1 MAETLYRKYRPQTF
15 AEVAEQEHVLRTI
28 AQQLA
33 TNTVAHAYLFSGP
46 RGVGKTTIAR
56 LLAKALNCEQRGVGQ
71 SEPCNVCSA
80 CTDFLQGRMLSCIEI
95 DAASQTGVDNVRENI
110 IENARFAPTRGKYKV
125 FILDEVHMLSGSSF
139 NALLKTL
146 EEPPAHAIFILATT
160 ELHKIPATIA
170 SRCQRF
176 EFHRVPPAVM
186 MPRLAKIAQAEF
198 VTVDEEVLAHI
209 SRLSE
214 GCLRDAESLLGQ
226 VIGLGESHVTLE
238 VASLVL
244 PMTNLSLVVDVTDSI
259 AAGKTKEA
267 IDAVNGFVRDGGS
280 VKHFTEE
287 LIEYVR
293 TVMLVTLGDTGGEV
307 YDPKTLERLRS
318 AATIFGTDRARMF
331 LDALLTARTRL
342 SMPSLPQ
349 IPLEIAMMGC
359 EVKGVGGRVLSE
371 VDRGSGIGDRVGVVG
386 SKTLTG
392 DPIHRDTVPQKETIL
407 NESEGSRTSQP
418 VASVPIVSIASI
430 PAALIE
436 TMPSVARYDF
446 ATTPVAAPIVVD
458 AGSVAPI
465 GEAAFSVEEIVDKW
479 ERCCSYVAERNIALP
494 LVLRNAVPS
503 KVEGNVVTISC
514 GYAFHA
520 DALKDAKARNL
531 IEASILDVLQ
541 KSVTVVSVY
550 IPHKVQSDAVT
561 SFISELGG
569 NLA

>member
-1 MAETLYRKYRPQTF
+1 
-15 AEVAEQEHVLRTI
+15 
-28 AQQLA
+28 
-33 TNTVAHAYLFSGP
+33 
-46 RGVGKTTIAR
+46 
-56 LLAKALNCEQRGVGQ
+56 
-71 SEPCNVCSA
+71 
-80 CTDFLQGRMLSCIEI
+80 MLSCIEI

-146 EEPPAHAIFILATT
+146 EEPPAHAMFILATT

-186 MPRLAKIAQAEF
+186 MPRLAKIAAAES

-214 GCLRDAESLLGQ
+214 GCLRDGESLLGQ
-226 VIGLGESHVTLE
+226 VIGLGESHITME

-244 PMTNLSLVVDVTDSI
+244 PMTNLSLVVDVADAI
-259 AAGKTKEA
+259 GAGNTKVA
-267 IDAVNGFVRDGGS
+267 IDAVNVFVRDGGS

-293 TVMLVTLGDTGGEV
+293 TVMLVTLGDTGGEA

-318 AATIFGTDRARMF
+318 VAGLFGVDRSRKF

-342 SMPSLPQ
+342 SMPALPQ
-349 IPLEIAMMGC
+349 IPLEIAMMEMENGKWKM
-359 EVKGVGGRVLSE
+359 ENQSKQILS
-371 VDRGSGIGDRVGVVG
+371 D
-386 SKTLTG
+386 
-392 DPIHRDTVPQKETIL
+392 
-407 NESEGSRTSQP
+407 SEGSRASQL
-418 VASVPIVSIASI
+418 ASAASAPIESI
-430 PAALIE
+430 PAAPIE
-436 TMPSVARYDF
+436 VAAPVPRFDF
-446 ATTPVAAPIVVD
+446 ASTPVAVPAVID
-458 AGSVAPI
+458 TGSVTPI
-465 GEAAFSVEEIVDKW
+465 GEAAFSVEEIADKW
-479 ERCCSYVAERNIALP
+479 ERCCAYVAERNIALP
-494 LVLRNAVPS
+494 LVLRNAVPL

-520 DALKDAKARNL
+520 DALKDIKARSL
-531 IEASILDVLQ
+531 IEAAILDVLQ

-550 IPHKVQSDAVT
+550 VPQKAQSDAVT

>member
-28 AQQLA
+28 TQQLA

-56 LLAKALNCEQRGVGQ
+56 LLAKALNCEALAASREARDG
-71 SEPCNVCSA
+71 SFEPCNVCSA

-186 MPRLAKIAQAEF
+186 MPRLEKIAAAES
-198 VTVDEEVLAHI
+198 VAVDEEVLAHI

-267 IDAVNGFVRDGGS
+267 IDVVNGFVRDGGS

-318 AATIFGTDRARMF
+318 AAVLFGTDRARMF

-349 IPLEIAMMGC
+349 IPLEIAMMGAG
-359 EVKGVGGRVLSE
+359 EARGASREALVPKADHPGRGDSSSE
-371 VDRGSGIGDRVGVVG
+371 ASA
-386 SKTLTG
+386 
-392 DPIHRDTVPQKETIL
+392 KE
-407 NESEGSRTSQP
+407 EGSRMSQP
-418 VASVPIVSIASI
+418 VASVPIVSIASV

-446 ATTPVAAPIVVD
+446 ATTPVAAPIAVD

-479 ERCCSYVAERNIALP
+479 ERCCAYVAERNIALP
-494 LVLRNAVPS
+494 LVLRNAVPL

-550 IPHKVQSDAVT
+550 IPQKAQSDAVS

>member
-1 MAETLYRKYRPQTF
+1 
-15 AEVAEQEHVLRTI
+15 
-28 AQQLA
+28 
-33 TNTVAHAYLFSGP
+33 
-46 RGVGKTTIAR
+46 
-56 LLAKALNCEQRGVGQ
+56 
-71 SEPCNVCSA
+71 
-80 CTDFLQGRMLSCIEI
+80 MLSCIEI

-186 MPRLAKIAQAEF
+186 MPRLAKIAAAES

-318 AATIFGTDRARMF
+318 AAVLFGTDRSRMF

-349 IPLEIAMMGC
+349 IPLEIAMMG
-359 EVKGVGGRVLSE
+359 VGEALPLRSSMTRSFEGRVSA
-371 VDRGSGIGDRVGVVG
+371 S
-386 SKTLTG
+386 
-392 DPIHRDTVPQKETIL
+392 RDTSSEALAKGEALVSKVAPIDETPIRQKETIMS
-407 NESEGSRTSQP
+407 EGEGSRTSPP

-446 ATTPVAAPIVVD
+446 ATTPVAAPVVID
-458 AGSVAPI
+458 TGSVAPI

-479 ERCCSYVAERNIALP
+479 ERCCAYVAERNIALP

-520 DALKDAKARNL
+520 DALKDVKARNL

>member
-28 AQQLA
+28 TQQLA

-56 LLAKALNCEQRGVGQ
+56 LLAKALNCEALVASREARSG
-71 SEPCNVCSA
+71 SFEPCNVCSA
-80 CTDFLQGRMLSCIEI
+80 CTDFVQGRMLSCIEI

-186 MPRLAKIAQAEF
+186 MPRLAKIAQAES

-226 VIGLGESHVTLE
+226 VIGLGESHVTLN

-259 AAGKTKEA
+259 AGGKTKEA

-318 AATIFGTDRARMF
+318 VAALFGTDRARMF

-349 IPLEIAMMGC
+349 IPLEIAMMG
-359 EVKGVGGRVLSE
+359 VGEARCAS
-371 VDRGSGIGDRVGVVG
+371 
-386 SKTLTG
+386 
-392 DPIHRDTVPQKETIL
+392 RDTSSEALAKGEALVSKVAPIDETPIRQKETIL
-407 NESEGSRTSQP
+407 SGGEGSRTSPP

-446 ATTPVAAPIVVD
+446 ATTPVAAPVVID

-479 ERCCSYVAERNIALP
+479 ERCCAYVAERNIALP
-494 LVLRNAVPS
+494 LVLRNAVPL

-520 DALKDAKARNL
+520 DALKDVKARNL

>member
-28 AQQLA
+28 TQQLA

-56 LLAKALNCEQRGVGQ
+56 LLAKALNCEALVASREARSG
-71 SEPCNVCSA
+71 SFEPCNVCSA

-186 MPRLAKIAQAEF
+186 MPRLAKIAMAES

-226 VIGLGESHVTLE
+226 VIGLGELHVTLE

-244 PMTNLSLVVDVTDSI
+244 PMTNLSLVVDVTDFI

-318 AATIFGTDRARMF
+318 AAVLFGTDRSRMF

-349 IPLEIAMMGC
+349 IPLEIAMMGVA
-359 EVKGVGGRVLSE
+359 EA
-371 VDRGSGIGDRVGVVG
+371 RGASREALV
-386 SKTLTG
+386 SKVA
-392 DPIHRDTVPQKETIL
+392 PIEEMPIRQKETIL

-418 VASVPIVSIASI
+418 VASVPIVSIASV

-446 ATTPVAAPIVVD
+446 ATTPVAAPVMVD

-520 DALKDAKARNL
+520 DALKDVKARNL

>member
-15 AEVAEQEHVLRTI
+15 ADVAEQEHVLRTI
-28 AQQLA
+28 TKQLA

-71 SEPCNVCSA
+71 SEPCNACSA
-80 CTDFLQGRMLSCIEI
+80 CTDFVQGRMLSCVEI

-186 MPRLAKIAQAEF
+186 MPRLAKIAQAES

-226 VIGLGESHVTLE
+226 VIGLGESHVTLN

-244 PMTNLSLVVDVTDSI
+244 PMTNLSLVVGVTDSI
-259 AAGKTKEA
+259 AAGRTKEA
-267 IDAVNGFVRDGGS
+267 IDAVNGFVSDGGS

-318 AATIFGTDRARMF
+318 AAVLFGTDRSRMF

-349 IPLEIAMMGC
+349 IPLEIAMMG
-359 EVKGVGGRVLSE
+359 VGE
-371 VDRGSGIGDRVGVVG
+371 ARGAS
-386 SKTLTG
+386 
-392 DPIHRDTVPQKETIL
+392 RDTSSEASAKGEALVSKVAPIDETLIRQKETIL
-407 NESEGSRTSQP
+407 SGGEGSRTSPP

-446 ATTPVAAPIVVD
+446 ATTPVAAPVVID

-479 ERCCSYVAERNIALP
+479 ERCCAYVAERNIALP
-494 LVLRNAVPS
+494 LVLRNAVPL

-520 DALKDAKARNL
+520 DALKDVKARNL

>member
-28 AQQLA
+28 TQQLA

-56 LLAKALNCEQRGVGQ
+56 LLAKALNCEQRGAGQ

-176 EFHRVPPAVM
+176 EFHRVPPVVM
-186 MPRLAKIAQAEF
+186 MPRLAKIAAAES

-226 VIGLGESHVTLE
+226 VIGLGELHVTLD

-244 PMTNLSLVVDVTDSI
+244 PMTNLSLVVDVTDAI

-280 VKHFTEE
+280 VKHFTDE

-293 TVMLVTLGDTGGEV
+293 TVMLVTLGDTGGDV

-318 AATIFGTDRARMF
+318 AATLFGTDRARMF

-349 IPLEIAMMGC
+349 IPLEIAMMGI
-359 EVKGVGGRVLSE
+359 GNRVSE
-371 VDRGSGIGDRVGVVG
+371 AAATMASNAAHPER
-386 SKTLTG
+386 
-392 DPIHRDTVPQKETIL
+392 
-407 NESEGSRTSQP
+407 SEGSRTSQP
-418 VASVPIVSIASI
+418 VASVSSAPAPSVPVASI
-430 PAALIE
+430 SVAPIEPA
-436 TMPSVARYDF
+436 PSVARYDF
-446 ATTPVAAPIVVD
+446 AATSVAAPVVAD
-458 AGSVAPI
+458 VGAAASVGA
-465 GEAAFSVEEIVDKW
+465 AAFSVEEIADKW

-520 DALKDAKARNL
+520 DALKDIKARSL
-531 IEASILDVLQ
+531 IEAAILEVLQ

-550 IPHKVQSDAVT
+550 VPQKAQSDAVS